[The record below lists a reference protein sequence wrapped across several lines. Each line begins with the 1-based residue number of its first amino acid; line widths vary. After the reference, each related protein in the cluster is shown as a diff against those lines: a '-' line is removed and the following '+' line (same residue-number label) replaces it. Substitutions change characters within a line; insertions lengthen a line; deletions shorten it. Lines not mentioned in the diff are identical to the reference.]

1 MKNSLLYGVS
11 RTKKITL
18 LAIFIALITI
28 GAFIRIPLPITT
40 FSLQIVFTTLSGLLL
55 GSVYGGLSVLL
66 YIVLGLIGVPIF
78 TAGGGFGYVMQPTFG
93 YLIAFMIGAFVAGL
107 IVERSKTKSY
117 LVYIV
122 ASLINMVIVFAIGIF
137 YSYMIT
143 TYYLGQSMTIK
154 SILVGV
160 IAGLMVPD
168 IFLCTITAL
177 LAKKLSPFVNK
188 GSVIYEDKIL
198 NFEDEDNNMSDIEF
212 LNDLEKKIEVKE
224 DFSKED
230 FEKLKDIDLDLLCD
244 FSNKIRE
251 KYCSN
256 KFYMCAIINA
266 KSGNCSED
274 CKFCSQSTC
283 SKALIDKYKYLDNNV
298 ILDNAKKCEK
308 QGIKNF
314 SIVTSGRKI
323 SQNDFLKVKDSI
335 KSIKENTNLN
345 VCVSLGL
352 LEYNELV
359 ELKNLGVENCHNNLE
374 SSKENFKNICTTH
387 TFMDKVNTIKSAID
401 SGINVCSGGIFGIG
415 ESYADRISMALSLKE
430 LNVKSIPL
438 NYYINIDGNAISNN
452 SLSYDE
458 FVRMVAIYRLVLPNA
473 VIRLAGGRAYMIDK
487 GRKAFLSGANGAIIG
502 DMLTTNGVDVNSDID
517 MIKSLGFD
525 IV

>member
-93 YLIAFMIGAFVAGL
+93 YLIAFMIGAFIAGL

-117 LVYIV
+117 FIYIV
-122 ASLINMVIVFAIGIF
+122 ASLINMIIVFVIGIF
-137 YSYMIT
+137 YFYMIT
-143 TYYLGQSMTIK
+143 TYYLGQSMTMK

-168 IFLCTITAL
+168 IFLCSLTAI
-177 LAKKLSPFVNK
+177 LAKKLYPFVIKNA
-188 GSVIYEDKIL
+188 VVM
-198 NFEDEDNNMSDIEF
+198 NDENIENNMTKESNF
-212 LNDLEKKIEVKE
+212 LEKLGEKIDKKE
-224 DFSKED
+224 NFSKED
-230 FEKLKDIDLDLLCD
+230 FDKLKNIDLNLLCD

-283 SKALIDKYKYLDNNV
+283 SQAVIDKYNYLSNEN
-298 ILDNAKKCEK
+298 ILNKAKKCEK
-308 QGIKNF
+308 QGINNF
-314 SIVTSGRKI
+314 SIVTSGKKI
-323 SQNDFLKVKDSI
+323 SQNDFIKVKQSV
-335 KSIKENTNLN
+335 KSIKENTKLN

-401 SGINVCSGGIFGIG
+401 SGINACSGGVFGIG

-430 LNVKSIPL
+430 LKVKSIPL
-438 NYYINIDGNAISNN
+438 NYYINIDGNVISNN

-458 FVRMVAIYRLVLPNA
+458 FVRMVAIYRLVLPNV

-487 GRKAFLSGANGAIIG
+487 GRKAFLAGANGAIIG
-502 DMLTTNGVDVNSDID
+502 DMLTTNGVGISSDIE